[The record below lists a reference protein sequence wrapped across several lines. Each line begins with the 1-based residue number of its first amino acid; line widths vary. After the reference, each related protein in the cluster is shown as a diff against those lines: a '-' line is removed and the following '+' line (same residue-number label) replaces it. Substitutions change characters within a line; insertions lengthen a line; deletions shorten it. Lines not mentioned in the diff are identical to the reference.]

1 MLGLLADP
9 LFLVPF
15 VNGLLL
21 AAVLPALGAYARLR
35 GEWLA
40 SLGIGQAAA
49 AGIVLGAFAGWPVA
63 ISATAV
69 ALVAA
74 AAKTVLGRDDGDD
87 TYAVML
93 LAGWSVALLLAAN
106 TAHGDDLS
114 RALLQGQIYFT
125 GPWHLAGILG
135 ASAAVAACLP
145 MISRRLLLS
154 RFFPEHFQ
162 ANGITHPRHELLLDL
177 LFAVALAIAASV
189 VGVMAAFAL
198 VFVPPWV
205 AFPFARGWRR
215 TVAWVVGLGLAA
227 HVVSFALAMVLDQPY
242 GPVLVAVLLVLSL
255 LRVAARVRP
264 APQSRG

>member
-1 MLGLLADP
+1 MQALLADP

-15 VNGLLL
+15 ANGLLL

-40 SLGIGQAAA
+40 SLAIGQAAA
-49 AGIVLGAFAGWPVA
+49 AGVVLGALLGWPVA
-63 ISATAV
+63 VSASAV
-69 ALVAA
+69 ALIAA
-74 AAKTVLGRDDGDD
+74 AAKTLLGRRDGDD

-93 LAGWSVALLLAAN
+93 LAGWSAALLLAAN

-125 GPWHLAGILG
+125 GLSHLAVIVA
-135 ASAAVAACLP
+135 ASVVVAACLP
-145 MISRRLLLS
+145 MISRRLLLG

-162 ANGITHPRHELLLDL
+162 ANGIANPRHELVLDL
-177 LFAVALAIAASV
+177 VYAVALAIAASV

-198 VFVPPWV
+198 VFVPPWI
-205 AFPFARGWRR
+205 AFRVARGWRR
-215 TVAWVVGLGLAA
+215 TLAWVVGLGVAA
-227 HVVSFALAMVLDQPY
+227 HVVSFALAIALDQPY

-255 LRVAARVRP
+255 WRVVAPVRQQ
-264 APQSRG
+264 AG